1 MSETHETKEAKMRI
15 EREHE
20 IMPFEDNGENAYI
33 KNLEI
38 LAVLTDIVRKH
49 QDMKFEQILDRYIHT
64 RNAAPNCLYYHVKN
78 TSESQPT
85 ANFARINQSRK
96 RRNRIEFSLHSVQY

>member
-64 RNAAPNCLYYHVKN
+64 RNAAPNMYP
-78 TSESQPT
+78 TSTDTLKTLEL
-85 ANFARINQSRK
+85 AYDM
-96 RRNRIEFSLHSVQY
+96 LG